1 MRAAAIQ
8 INSTHDVARNLASA
22 DRHVRAAAADGA
34 QLIVLPEKWT
44 VLGTGA
50 DLLAGAQSL
59 DGEAISWA
67 RAVARELGVD
77 LIAGSISERVEGAA
91 KLRNTSVHVGPDGEI
106 AAVYRK
112 LHLFDVEV
120 DGTRYAE
127 SEHEDP
133 GEQPVLT
140 ATAQGVEVGMSV
152 CYDVRFPEL
161 YRGLALRGAR
171 ILTVPAAFTLATTR
185 DHWEVL
191 LRARAIENQAYVIA
205 PNQIGE
211 HPPGNRSGGRS
222 MIIDPWGLVLAVAP
236 DKETHVIADLDMDL
250 LAGVRERLPAL
261 RHARPELLR

>member
-8 INSTHDVARNLASA
+8 INSTNDVERNLEVA
-22 DRHVRAAAADGA
+22 DRQVRAAAADGA
-34 QLIVLPEKWT
+34 RLIVLPEKWS
-44 VLGTGA
+44 VLGTGD
-50 DLLAGAQSL
+50 DLRAHAQPL
-59 DGEAISWA
+59 DGPAISWA
-67 RAVARELGVD
+67 RATARELGVD
-77 LIAGSISERVEGAA
+77 LIAGSISERIDGED

-127 SEHEDP
+127 SEHEEP
-133 GEQPVLT
+133 GDEPVLT
-140 ATAQGVEVGMSV
+140 ATAEGVEIGMTV

-191 LRARAIENQAYVIA
+191 LRARAIENQSFVIA

-222 MIIDPWGLVLAVAP
+222 MIIDPWRLVLAVAP
-236 DKETHVIADLDMDL
+236 DQETHVIADLDMDL

-261 RHARPELLR
+261 RHARPELLA